1 MIERRTA
8 RLRFL
13 RRQEWIQSLPFF
25 IGQVASVSHGD
36 KYTGLVRSLHTD
48 PRFAGDRIG
57 AAKGGWALG
66 MQANIVGLMKSQR
79 MALILF
85 VDDDHYTL
93 QTLSK
98 AAQVLGHRA
107 VVADSCQGA
116 LVIAQE
122 QSPDLIITDM
132 RLTDANGLNLV
143 QQLKSQDRTAEI
155 PVVVL

>member
-1 MIERRTA
+1 
-8 RLRFL
+8 
-13 RRQEWIQSLPFF
+13 
-25 IGQVASVSHGD
+25 
-36 KYTGLVRSLHTD
+36 
-48 PRFAGDRIG
+48 
-57 AAKGGWALG
+57 
-66 MQANIVGLMKSQR
+66 MQANIVGAMKSQR

-107 VVADSCQGA
+107 IVADSCQGA
-116 LVIAQE
+116 LVIALE

-143 QQLKSQDRTAEI
+143 QQLKSQDSTAEI
-155 PVVVL
+155 PVVVLSASPEVGTLEDAQAAGALAYLNKPIRLHILQDLIRTYTTN